1 VLRYLTLNFPSILL
15 TIVIVSSRKSE
26 VPLAQKKKWKPT
38 MRLQDHDPCPDAYQD
53 WQGQSNSHRLE
64 RLEEAEWALAAAL
77 EHRLRALETE

>member
-1 VLRYLTLNFPSILL
+1 
-15 TIVIVSSRKSE
+15 
-26 VPLAQKKKWKPT
+26 

-77 EHRLRALETE
+77 ELEHRLRALETE